1 MIPTIIPIRN
11 SNGVGIGSI
20 SYDSVSKDVTVVL
33 SSGFS
38 STDSFPFKV
47 NDRVLI
53 ENISVG
59 IGSTERGY
67 NSENYGYKL
76 FTVTSTDENIG
87 GIGEVTY
94 SLSEFFDGTDE
105 GPGTFDNINSVGRI
119 IPEKHFPTFD
129 IRLKNNQYLKGESVK
144 TESSKGVVSGWNPKT
159 GILRVSSRDNF
170 YANDIIVGSTSKTN
184 GLIKM

>member
-1 MIPTIIPIRN
+1 ML
-11 SNGVGIGSI
+11 
-20 SYDSVSKDVTVVL
+20 VL
-33 SSGFS
+33 
-38 STDSFPFKV
+38 K
-47 NDRVLI
+47 
-53 ENISVG
+53 
-59 IGSTERGY
+59 STERGY

-184 GLIKM
+184 GLIKNVESPRSYINLSSTSTVTDGLQVKSGFLNEKYSKDTR